1 LGLNVQYL
9 TGERVALRAMKLEDK
24 EHASAWFDGPFPIDA
39 TRAEEY
45 LRDVLKNLSNRTML
59 LALVRIDGD
68 ELVGGARAQA
78 NGRHAVIRLHMAP
91 WLVDADELRGDAVRL
106 LVPWLR
112 DEGQHITVTLDIAVD
127 QPATVAAAESAGM
140 VQTARFRE
148 WYARPG
154 GRADRLV
161 YEALNPFWERSEE
174 ATGA

>member
-1 LGLNVQYL
+1 
-9 TGERVALRAMKLEDK
+9 MSS
-24 EHASAWFDGPFPIDA
+24 SAAPA
-39 TRAEEY
+39 R
-45 LRDVLKNLSNRTML
+45 RRT
-59 LALVRIDGD
+59 
-68 ELVGGARAQA
+68 
-78 NGRHAVIRLHMAP
+78 AVIRLHMAP

-127 QPATVAAAESAGM
+127 QPATAAAAESAGM

-154 GRADRLV
+154 GRVDRLV